1 MVSVWSM
8 NWSGGDIGVRE
19 SHQETVDGIWARDG
33 SILNQGSSRGER
45 EVGRLKRLHQRDLAI
60 DWIGGCR
67 RKRMASVCVPRGR
80 KQNPLLIKQKWV
92 YYQILGGN
100 TIFGGPDTPMWKVHR
115 QEHGGQEQGL
125 AVSRHGWSRITAA
138 GCLAPV
144 RRGTGHRKPYPSY
157 SRRTGC
163 LCICD
168 CHKRLHSLTQG
179 HPCCSHLSPILMN
192 VQMLH
197 WTWVTC

>member
-100 TIFGGPDTPMWKVHR
+100 TIFGRAGYPHVEGSQAGAR
-115 QEHGGQEQGL
+115 
-125 AVSRHGWSRITAA
+125 WSRARPGCITAWLEQNHCCWVLGPCETRNWTPKA
-138 GCLAPV
+138 LPQLLQ
-144 RRGTGHRKPYPSY
+144 KNWMPPY
-157 SRRTGC
+157 
-163 LCICD
+163 L
-168 CHKRLHSLTQG
+168 
-179 HPCCSHLSPILMN
+179 
-192 VQMLH
+192 
-197 WTWVTC
+197 